1 MIEHRHYVPD
11 LQVNIPQVETEKG
24 GELMAVLNIMLAQS
38 INLQDRSGAA
48 QIRETI
54 RCVSLLEQVIVSDD
68 YFIGTLTLLMNRT

>member
-1 MIEHRHYVPD
+1 M
-11 LQVNIPQVETEKG
+11 NIPQVETEKG
-24 GELMAVLNIMLAQS
+24 GELMAILNIMLAQS

-68 YFIGTLTLLMNRT
+68 YFIGTLTLLMSRT

>member
-1 MIEHRHYVPD
+1 MNDVLVFIYVW
-11 LQVNIPQVETEKG
+11 QVNIPQVETEKG

-54 RCVSLLEQVIVSDD
+54 RCVSLLEQVKLECDD
-68 YFIGTLTLLMNRT
+68 V

>member
-1 MIEHRHYVPD
+1 M
-11 LQVNIPQVETEKG
+11 NIPQVETEKG

-54 RCVSLLEQVIVSDD
+54 RCVSLLEQVIEFEFHRNFNTVDD
-68 YFIGTLTLLMNRT
+68 

>member
-1 MIEHRHYVPD
+1 M
-11 LQVNIPQVETEKG
+11 NIPQVETEKG

-54 RCVSLLEQVIVSDD
+54 RCVSLLEQVIVSED
-68 YFIGTLTLLMNRT
+68 YFIGTLTLLMIRT

>member
-1 MIEHRHYVPD
+1 
-11 LQVNIPQVETEKG
+11 
-24 GELMAVLNIMLAQS
+24 MAVLNIMLAQS